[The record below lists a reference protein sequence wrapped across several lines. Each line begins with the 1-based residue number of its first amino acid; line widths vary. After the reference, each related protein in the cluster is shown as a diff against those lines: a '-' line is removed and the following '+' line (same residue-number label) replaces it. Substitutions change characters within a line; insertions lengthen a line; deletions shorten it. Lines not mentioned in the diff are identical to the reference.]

1 MASLEK
7 AIITNTITGNK
18 IPVMFNPTDY
28 TVAQDINY
36 AKASIPGLSQPLL
49 QFVNGNVPT
58 LEMELFLD
66 TNELVQVNGRTIATA
81 GSDVR
86 NLTQQITNL
95 MTIDSTT
102 HAPPVVVFT
111 WSSLSFTCVL
121 ARCAQKF
128 VMFLGD
134 GTPVRARLQV
144 SFQGYN
150 SSTTESKEVKRQ
162 TADYSKTWI
171 VAQGD
176 TLSKIA
182 GVVYGNAA
190 LWRPIGM
197 NNGLDDSIELVVGQ
211 QLLVPQLPYQDPET
225 GEVVQ

>member
-1 MASLEK
+1 MPTIEK
-7 AIITNTITGNK
+7 AIITNTISGVKT
-18 IPVMFNPTDY
+18 PVMFNPTEY

-36 AKASIPGLSQPLL
+36 AKAAIPGLSQPIL

-66 TNELVQVNGRTIATA
+66 TNEQVQINGRTVAAA

-86 NLTQQITNL
+86 TFTQQITTL

-102 HAPPVVVFT
+102 HAPPVIVFT

-121 ARCAQKF
+121 ARTTQKF

-150 SSTTESKEVKRQ
+150 NASTESKEIKRQ
-162 TADYSKTWI
+162 TADYSKNWI

-182 GVVYGNAA
+182 GVVYGNPA
-190 LWRPIGM
+190 LWRPIGL
-197 NNGLDDSIELVVGQ
+197 NNGLDDSIVLTVGQ
-211 QLLVPQLPYQDPET
+211 QL
-225 GEVVQ
+225 